1 MSLIA
6 HSTLKHL
13 RITFSFNLLPIF
25 LFALAITPKS
35 INWIDA
41 LVLFDCWH
49 FFIYPASNGFN
60 SYFDKDKESI
70 AGIKYPPKVTKELY
84 YFSIALDVIGILLA
98 LCIHLTTAISMLIY
112 GLISKAYSHPL
123 IRLKKRPV
131 VSWIIVSVF
140 QGYFVFLVTYWAI
153 HDIPISRLTT
163 SMIQIPALLTTM
175 MLMSAYPITQVYQH
189 KEDRERGDFTLSLRL
204 GVLGTFHFTALGFV
218 ITALGYVSYFFY
230 YHDSQTMLLYL
241 ILMIPL
247 LIYYIFWYQKVI
259 KSIDLADFEHTM
271 KLNRLSALCLNAFF
285 LLLIIFNA

>member
-1 MSLIA
+1 MYLISN
-6 HSTLKHL
+6 STLKHL

-25 LFALAITPKS
+25 LFAVAITPQS
-35 INWIDA
+35 INWIET
-41 LVLFDCWH
+41 LVLFVCWH
-49 FFIYPASNGFN
+49 LLIYPASNGFN

-84 YFSIALDVIGILLA
+84 YFSIALDSIGILLA
-98 LCIHLTTAISMLIY
+98 LCIDLPTAISMLIY
-112 GLISKAYSHPL
+112 GLISKAYSHPS

-153 HDIPISRLTT
+153 HDITISRLTT

>member
-25 LFALAITPKS
+25 LFALAITPQS

-41 LVLFDCWH
+41 LVLFVCWH

-112 GLISKAYSHPL
+112 GLISKAYSHPS
-123 IRLKKRPV
+123 IRLKKRPI

-140 QGYFVFLVTYWAI
+140 QGYFVFLVTYWTI
-153 HDIPISRLTT
+153 HDIPISRLIT

-230 YHDSQTMLLYL
+230 YHDLQTMLLYL

-271 KLNRLSALCLNAFF
+271 KLNRLSALCLNTFF

>member
-1 MSLIA
+1 MSLIS
-6 HSTLKHL
+6 HSTLKHF

-41 LVLFDCWH
+41 LVLFVCWH

-84 YFSIALDVIGILLA
+84 YFSIALDGIGILLA

-259 KSIDLADFEHTM
+259 KRIDLADFEHTM

>member
-1 MSLIA
+1 MSLIT

-41 LVLFDCWH
+41 LVLFLCWH

-84 YFSIALDVIGILLA
+84 YFSIALDGIGILLA

>member
-1 MSLIA
+1 MSLIS

-25 LFALAITPKS
+25 LFTLAITPQS

-41 LVLFDCWH
+41 LVLFFCWH

-131 VSWIIVSVF
+131 VSWIIVSIF

-259 KSIDLADFEHTM
+259 KRIDLADFEHTM

>member
-1 MSLIA
+1 MSLIS

-25 LFALAITPKS
+25 LFALAITPQS

-41 LVLFDCWH
+41 LVLFFCWH

-98 LCIHLTTAISMLIY
+98 LCIDFLTAISMLIY
-112 GLISKAYSHPL
+112 GLISKAYSHPS
-123 IRLKKRPV
+123 IRLKKRPI

-163 SMIQIPALLTTM
+163 SLIQIPALLTTM

-189 KEDRERGDFTLSLRL
+189 KEDRKRGDFTLSLRL

-259 KSIDLADFEHTM
+259 KRIDLADFEHTM

>member
-1 MSLIA
+1 MSLIS

-41 LVLFDCWH
+41 LVLFVCWH

-112 GLISKAYSHPL
+112 GLISKAYSHPS
-123 IRLKKRPV
+123 IRLKKRPI

-140 QGYFVFLVTYWAI
+140 QGYFVFLVTYWTI

-230 YHDSQTMLLYL
+230 YHDLQTMLLYL

-271 KLNRLSALCLNAFF
+271 KLNRLSALCLNTFF

>member
-1 MSLIA
+1 MSLIS

-25 LFALAITPKS
+25 LFTLAITPQS

-41 LVLFDCWH
+41 LVLFFCWH

-112 GLISKAYSHPL
+112 GLISKAYSHPS
-123 IRLKKRPV
+123 IRLKKRPI

-140 QGYFVFLVTYWAI
+140 QGYFVFLVTYWTI

-230 YHDSQTMLLYL
+230 YHDLQTMLLYL

-271 KLNRLSALCLNAFF
+271 KLNRLSALCLNTFF

>member
-1 MSLIA
+1 MSLIS

-13 RITFSFNLLPIF
+13 RIPFSFNLLPIY
-25 LFALAITPKS
+25 LFAVAITPQS
-35 INWIDA
+35 INWIEC
-41 LVLFDCWH
+41 LMLFVCWH
-49 FFIYPASNGFN
+49 LLIYPASNGFN

-131 VSWIIVSVF
+131 VSWIIVSIF

>member
-1 MSLIA
+1 MSLIS

-13 RITFSFNLLPIF
+13 RIPFSFNLLPIF
-25 LFALAITPKS
+25 LFGLVITPQS
-35 INWIDA
+35 VNWIDA
-41 LVLFDCWH
+41 LVLFLCLH

-70 AGIKYPPKVTKELY
+70 SGIKYPPKVTKELY

-112 GLISKAYSHPL
+112 GLISKAYSHPS
-123 IRLKKRPV
+123 IRLKKRPI

-140 QGYFVFLVTYWAI
+140 QGYFVFLVTYWTI

-230 YHDSQTMLLYL
+230 YHDLQTMLLYL

-271 KLNRLSALCLNAFF
+271 KLNRLSALCLNTFF

>member
-1 MSLIA
+1 MSLIS

-25 LFALAITPKS
+25 LFTLAITPQS

-41 LVLFDCWH
+41 LVLFFCWH

-84 YFSIALDVIGILLA
+84 YFSIALDGIGILLA

-230 YHDSQTMLLYL
+230 YHDLQTMLLYL

-271 KLNRLSALCLNAFF
+271 KLNRLSALCLNTFF

>member
-41 LVLFDCWH
+41 LVLFVCWH

-84 YFSIALDVIGILLA
+84 YFSIALDGIGILLA

-259 KSIDLADFEHTM
+259 KRIDLADFEHTM

-285 LLLIIFNA
+285 LLLIIINA

>member
-1 MSLIA
+1 
-6 HSTLKHL
+6 
-13 RITFSFNLLPIF
+13 
-25 LFALAITPKS
+25 LAITPQS

-41 LVLFDCWH
+41 LVLFFCWH

-112 GLISKAYSHPL
+112 GLISKAYSHPS
-123 IRLKKRPV
+123 IRLKKRPI

-140 QGYFVFLVTYWAI
+140 QGYFVFLVTYWTI

-230 YHDSQTMLLYL
+230 YHDLQTMLLYL

-271 KLNRLSALCLNAFF
+271 KLNRLSALCLNTFF

>member
-41 LVLFDCWH
+41 LVLFVCWH

-84 YFSIALDVIGILLA
+84 YFSIALDGIGILLA

-163 SMIQIPALLTTM
+163 SLIQIPALLTTM

>member
-41 LVLFDCWH
+41 LVLFVCWH

-84 YFSIALDVIGILLA
+84 YFSIALDGIGILLA

>member
-1 MSLIA
+1 MSLIS

-25 LFALAITPKS
+25 LFGLVITPQS

-41 LVLFDCWH
+41 LVLFLCWH

-84 YFSIALDVIGILLA
+84 YFSITLDGIGILLA
-98 LCIHLTTAISMLIY
+98 LCIDLPTAISMLTY
-112 GLISKAYSHPL
+112 GLISKAYSHPS
-123 IRLKKRPV
+123 IRLKKRPI

-153 HDIPISRLTT
+153 HDIPISILAT

-189 KEDRERGDFTLSLRL
+189 KEDRERGDFTLSLSL
-204 GVLGTFHFTALGFV
+204 GILGTFHFTAFAFV
-218 ITALGYVSYFFY
+218 MTTLGYAGYFY
-230 YHDSQTMLLYL
+230 YYQDSQTLLFYL
-241 ILMIPL
+241 TLMTPL
-247 LIYYIFWYQKVI
+247 FIYYVSWYQEVREN
-259 KSIDLADFEHTM
+259 IDLADFEHTM

>member
-1 MSLIA
+1 MSLIS

-25 LFALAITPKS
+25 LFTLAITPQS

-41 LVLFDCWH
+41 LVLFVCWH

-112 GLISKAYSHPL
+112 GLISKAYSHPS
-123 IRLKKRPV
+123 IRLKKRPI

-140 QGYFVFLVTYWAI
+140 QGYFVFLVTYWTI

-230 YHDSQTMLLYL
+230 YHDLQTMLLYL

-271 KLNRLSALCLNAFF
+271 KLNRLSALCLNTFF

>member
-1 MSLIA
+1 MSLIS

-25 LFALAITPKS
+25 LFTLAITPQS

-41 LVLFDCWH
+41 LVLFFCWH

-230 YHDSQTMLLYL
+230 YHDLQTMLLYL

-271 KLNRLSALCLNAFF
+271 KLNRLSALCLNTFF

>member
-1 MSLIA
+1 MSLIS

-25 LFALAITPKS
+25 LFTLAITPQS

-41 LVLFDCWH
+41 LVLFFCWH

-84 YFSIALDVIGILLA
+84 YFSIALDGIGILLA

>member
-1 MSLIA
+1 MSLIS

-25 LFALAITPKS
+25 LFALAITPHS

-41 LVLFDCWH
+41 LVLFVCWH

-84 YFSIALDVIGILLA
+84 YFSIALDGIGILLA

-153 HDIPISRLTT
+153 HDITISRLTT

-189 KEDRERGDFTLSLRL
+189 NEDRERGDLTLSLRL
-204 GVLGTFHFTALGFV
+204 GILGTFHFTALGFI

-230 YHDSQTMLLYL
+230 YQDSQTMLLYL

-247 LIYYIFWYQKVI
+247 FIYYIFWYQKVR
-259 KSIDLADFEHTM
+259 KRIDTADYDHTM

>member
-1 MSLIA
+1 MSLIS

-25 LFALAITPKS
+25 LFALAITPQS

-41 LVLFDCWH
+41 LVLFFCWH

-98 LCIHLTTAISMLIY
+98 LCIDFLIAISMLIY
-112 GLISKAYSHPL
+112 GLISKAYSHPS
-123 IRLKKRPV
+123 IRLKKRPI

-153 HDIPISRLTT
+153 HDIPIWRLTT

-189 KEDRERGDFTLSLRL
+189 NEDRERGDLTLSLRL
-204 GVLGTFHFTALGFV
+204 GILGTFHFTALGFI

-230 YHDSQTMLLYL
+230 YQDSQTMLLYL

-247 LIYYIFWYQKVI
+247 FIYYIFWYQKVR
-259 KSIDLADFEHTM
+259 KRIDTADYDHTM

>member
-1 MSLIA
+1 MPLIS

-25 LFALAITPKS
+25 LFGLVITPQS

-41 LVLFDCWH
+41 LLLFMCWH
-49 FFIYPASNGFN
+49 FFIYPTSNGFN

-84 YFSIALDVIGILLA
+84 YFSIALDGIGILLA

>member
-41 LVLFDCWH
+41 LVLFVCWH

-84 YFSIALDVIGILLA
+84 YFSIALDGIGILLA

-189 KEDRERGDFTLSLRL
+189 MEDRERGDFTLSLRL

-259 KSIDLADFEHTM
+259 KRIDLADFEHTM

>member
-41 LVLFDCWH
+41 LVLFVCWH

-84 YFSIALDVIGILLA
+84 YFSIALDGIGILLA

-230 YHDSQTMLLYL
+230 YHDCICKYNLKYIQERLDQRVEMNKRSCYYLY
-241 ILMIPL
+241 
-247 LIYYIFWYQKVI
+247 V
-259 KSIDLADFEHTM
+259 S
-271 KLNRLSALCLNAFF
+271 SFF
-285 LLLIIFNA
+285 YFFNI

>member
-41 LVLFDCWH
+41 LVLFVCWH

-123 IRLKKRPV
+123 IRLKKRPI

>member
-1 MSLIA
+1 MSLIS

-25 LFALAITPKS
+25 LFALAITPHS

-41 LVLFDCWH
+41 LVLFVCWH

-112 GLISKAYSHPL
+112 GLISKAYSHPS

>member
-41 LVLFDCWH
+41 LVLFVCWH

-131 VSWIIVSVF
+131 VSWIIVSVC

>member
-1 MSLIA
+1 MSLIS

-25 LFALAITPKS
+25 LFALAITPHS

-41 LVLFDCWH
+41 LVLFVCWH

>member
-1 MSLIA
+1 MSLFA

-41 LVLFDCWH
+41 LVLFVCWH

-84 YFSIALDVIGILLA
+84 YFSIALDGIGILLA

-259 KSIDLADFEHTM
+259 KRIDLADFEHTM

>member
-1 MSLIA
+1 MSLIS

-25 LFALAITPKS
+25 LFGLVITPQS

-41 LVLFDCWH
+41 IVLFLCWH

-70 AGIKYPPKVTKELY
+70 SGIKYPPKVTKELY

-112 GLISKAYSHPL
+112 GLISKAYSHPS
-123 IRLKKRPV
+123 IRLKKRPI

-140 QGYFVFLVTYWAI
+140 QGYFVFLVTYWTI

-230 YHDSQTMLLYL
+230 YHDLQTMLLYL

-271 KLNRLSALCLNAFF
+271 KLNRLSALCLNTFF

>member
-1 MSLIA
+1 MSLIS

-25 LFALAITPKS
+25 LFTLAITPQS

-41 LVLFDCWH
+41 LVLFFCWH

-123 IRLKKRPV
+123 TRLKKRPV

-140 QGYFVFLVTYWAI
+140 QGYFVFLVTYWTI

-230 YHDSQTMLLYL
+230 YHDLQTMLLYL

-271 KLNRLSALCLNAFF
+271 KLNRLSALCLNTFF

>member
-1 MSLIA
+1 MSLIS

-25 LFALAITPKS
+25 LFAVAITPQS

-41 LVLFDCWH
+41 LVLFVCWH
-49 FFIYPASNGFN
+49 FLIYPASNGFN

-84 YFSIALDVIGILLA
+84 YFSIALDGIGVLLA
-98 LCIHLTTAISMLIY
+98 LCIDLPTAISMLIY

-153 HDIPISRLTT
+153 HDIPIWRLTT

-189 KEDRERGDFTLSLRL
+189 KEDRERGDLTLSLRL
-204 GVLGTFHFTALGFV
+204 GILGTFHFTALGFI

-230 YHDSQTMLLYL
+230 YQDSQTMLLYL

-247 LIYYIFWYQKVI
+247 FIYYIFWYQKVR
-259 KSIDLADFEHTM
+259 KRIDTADYDHTM

>member
-41 LVLFDCWH
+41 LVLFVCWH

-84 YFSIALDVIGILLA
+84 YFSIALDGIGILLA

-112 GLISKAYSHPL
+112 GLISKAYSHPS
-123 IRLKKRPV
+123 IRLKKRPI

-259 KSIDLADFEHTM
+259 KRIDLADFEHTM